1 MINKT
6 SLIEFYLLPENLKS
20 EVILYISYLKN
31 KHSSE
36 SRQKRNRQFGISKG
50 KYLISDDFKAPLDDF
65 KNYM

>member
-1 MINKT
+1 MVNKT

-36 SRQKRNRQFGISKG
+36 SRQKRNRQSGISKG